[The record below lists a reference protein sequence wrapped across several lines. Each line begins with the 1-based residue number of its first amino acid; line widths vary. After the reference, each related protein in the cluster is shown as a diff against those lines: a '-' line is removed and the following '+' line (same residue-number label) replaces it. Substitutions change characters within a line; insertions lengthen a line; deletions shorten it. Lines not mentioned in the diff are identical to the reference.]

1 MGRRRVLKSYH
12 RHSTTACLDVSLCL
26 SRLTRAIV
34 IAMCDGQT
42 EDMLTNKLEI
52 PLGRSGYP

>member
-12 RHSTTACLDVSLCL
+12 RHSTTAYLDVSLCL
-26 SRLTRAIV
+26 SRLTRAV
-34 IAMCDGQT
+34 LIAMCDGQT

-52 PLGRSGYP
+52 SLGRSG